1 MSGTEP
7 TSAVLQQIYP
17 ADETASNTLYPLPT
31 NGDFLIGRDPTCQI
45 SLPFEHGGVSRFHA
59 RLTFGQDPEGWQ
71 ICDLNSTNGTYLNG
85 RRLQGCRMLRVGDRI
100 RLGHHGPQ
108 FIFTSANAPLPSPV
122 PTSGAEP
129 VTFSQLFPIFSNT
142 GELEHKAYLIPGIIT
157 VTVAVV
163 LFMAVGNVALF
174 NGVLALY
181 LALAAYYMVYQ
192 LCGKHK
198 PLWLPVV
205 TALMMAGILRS
216 PVLNGF
222 IQVFRVW
229 LPGNAD
235 PNTAAQQPLWFLLQM
250 FIGTGVM
257 EELLKA
263 LPILL
268 FCLIG
273 WAIRPPASPPSRSP
287 APDSLSA
294 QIGVWEPLD
303 GILLGTAAAV
313 GFTLYESLGYYV
325 PSMIQTGSEL
335 EQLSGM
341 QVLIARVL
349 GSISGHL
356 AYSGTLGYF
365 IGLSVLKRSHTSRI
379 LGTGLLTASLLH
391 TLWNVSGL
399 VSPIALAVV
408 GSLSYTFL
416 GAAIVQARSLSPDR
430 ANNFATGL
438 KPPSA
443 K

>member
-1 MSGTEP
+1 MAGSEP
-7 TSAVLQQIYP
+7 TSAVLQQVYP
-17 ADETASNTLYPLPT
+17 AEGTATLYPLAT
-31 NGDFLIGRDPTCQI
+31 QRDFLIGRDPSCQI

-59 RLTFGQDPEGWQ
+59 RLTFSSDSEGWQ
-71 ICDLNSTNGTYLNG
+71 LCDLNSTNGTYLNG
-85 RRLQGCRMLRVGDRI
+85 HRLQGCRMLRVGDRI

-108 FIFTSANAPLPSPV
+108 FVFTEANAPV
-122 PTSGAEP
+122 PTPVQRPVSDP
-129 VTFSQLFPIFSNT
+129 VTFSQLFPIFST
-142 GELEHKAYLIPGIIT
+142 AGDLEHKAYLIPGIIT

-163 LFMAVGNVALF
+163 LFMAVGNVGLF

-181 LALAAYYMVYQ
+181 LALAAYYVVYQ

-205 TALMMAGILRS
+205 TALLMAGILRS

-229 LPGNAD
+229 LPGSAN
-235 PNTAAQQPLWFLLQM
+235 PSTAAQQPLWFLLQM

-268 FCLIG
+268 FWLIG
-273 WAIRPPASPPSRSP
+273 WALRPSTPSSPRSL
-287 APDSLSA
+287 AA

-313 GFTLYESLGYYV
+313 GFTLFESLGYYV
-325 PSMIQTGSEL
+325 PSMIQSGSEL

-356 AYSGTLGYF
+356 AYSGTFGYF
-365 IGLSVLKRSHTSRI
+365 IGLSVLKRSHTPRI
-379 LGTGLLTASLLH
+379 LGTGLLTAALLH

-408 GSLSYTFL
+408 GSLSYAFL
-416 GAAIVQARSLSPDR
+416 GAAILQARSLSPDR
-430 ANNFATGL
+430 ANNFATRF
-438 KPPSA
+438 KPPSSD
-443 K
+443 